1 MTVGYNLLM
10 FGLGLVL
17 LIWGSSLF
25 VDSAVALAKR
35 FHLPEVL
42 IGATIVSLGTTLPE
56 VLFSTMASVNG
67 LPDMALGNALGSILC
82 NTGLIAGL
90 LLVLRPI
97 ILDGRSV
104 KNVVSGSFFLGTGFL
119 VYALSGALAGGL
131 TRISGAL
138 LLAVCVYFFIR
149 TAKNG
154 QEENGDCGQ
163 IQAADQQRFGV
174 TDVVRMILE
183 AGAIYLGAS
192 FLVRYGPELARSFG
206 VPEVI
211 ISLTFVALGTSLPEL
226 VTSLVAL
233 KKNHSSLSLGNII
246 GADILNFLLVGGIS
260 AMICPAGYPA
270 SIMVLELPFIFLFL
284 ALLCLPSA
292 VRKKAGRV
300 QGALLLGGYL
310 LYLALMVGGQM

>member
-104 KNVVSGSFFLGTGFL
+104 KNVVSGSFFLGAGFL

-131 TRISGAL
+131 TRISGEMCIRDRYSAL
-138 LLAVCVYFFIR
+138 C
-149 TAKNG
+149 
-154 QEENGDCGQ
+154 
-163 IQAADQQRFGV
+163 
-174 TDVVRMILE
+174 
-183 AGAIYLGAS
+183 
-192 FLVRYGPELARSFG
+192 RSVF
-206 VPEVI
+206 
-211 ISLTFVALGTSLPEL
+211 
-226 VTSLVAL
+226 
-233 KKNHSSLSLGNII
+233 LSLKAGNRKPRSGIWTI
-246 GADILNFLLVGGIS
+246 QSWILSTI
-260 AMICPAGYPA
+260 
-270 SIMVLELPFIFLFL
+270 VLE
-284 ALLCLPSA
+284 SA
-292 VRKKAGRV
+292 S
-300 QGALLLGGYL
+300 
-310 LYLALMVGGQM
+310 